1 MSGNEEELVVNRRHS
16 IRRMATLAVASV
28 ASVGALGF
36 AGVGVAQAGEHI
48 TSAGTFQSRSAC
60 ESAIASFTATPVGGK
75 YVCASN
81 GNPASQ
87 AEPTYTAYYHY
98 WD

>member
-1 MSGNEEELVVNRRHS
+1 MSRNRSTLRS
-16 IRRMATLAVASV
+16 ATLAAVSMT
-28 ASVGALGF
+28 GAAALCLLGT
-36 AGVGVAQAGEHI
+36 GVAQAGEHVE
-48 TSAGTFQSRSAC
+48 SAGTFQSRAAC

-75 YVCASN
+75 YVCVSN
-81 GNPASQ
+81 GNPASS